1 MGIGNGILINCKKTM
16 NDLLQIR
23 EKINRTNRL
32 KEAKLLA
39 IKNGGVIPYRRC
51 VFEEKIRE
59 TQKEMKFK
67 YSKN

>member
-1 MGIGNGILINCKKTM
+1 M